1 MFLTIHLPVSKPI
14 KKFLVAKFGEEYHP
28 TQNEWFGI
36 LITSL
41 LHKKSYGDFRQTKKT
56 EELAETYK
64 IGIRISFSEKH
75 GIFLEKNHESLI
87 QKAVENIFRD
97 SIYEQAI
104 MNKQYYGIDYKTS
117 IENALD
123 FYGIV
128 EDAKSYY
135 STLIR
140 DFTRK
145 KEAIMER
152 MDKI

>member
-1 MFLTIHLPVSKPI
+1 
-14 KKFLVAKFGEEYHP
+14 
-28 TQNEWFGI
+28 
-36 LITSL
+36 
-41 LHKKSYGDFRQTKKT
+41 
-56 EELAETYK
+56 
-64 IGIRISFSEKH
+64 
-75 GIFLEKNHESLI
+75 
-87 QKAVENIFRD
+87 
-97 SIYEQAI
+97 

>member
-1 MFLTIHLPVSKPI
+1 M
-14 KKFLVAKFGEEYHP
+14 
-28 TQNEWFGI
+28 
-36 LITSL
+36 
-41 LHKKSYGDFRQTKKT
+41 
-56 EELAETYK
+56 
-64 IGIRISFSEKH
+64 
-75 GIFLEKNHESLI
+75 
-87 QKAVENIFRD
+87 ENIFRD